1 MPSTPSRGGTRRA
14 RGNERRRPVTIKLTL
29 AERDKAEAT
38 AARTGL
44 ALAAWIAEAAMD
56 AADHRAISVPKLQR
70 EMLAALLEVTE
81 QVRLVSADLSQAVAR
96 LDASGVPGP
105 DLEPTARY
113 CARVIRR
120 VEEAAELVSRRLR

>member
-1 MPSTPSRGGTRRA
+1 
-14 RGNERRRPVTIKLTL
+14 
-29 AERDKAEAT
+29 
-38 AARTGL
+38 
-44 ALAAWIAEAAMD
+44 MD
-56 AADHRAISVPKLQR
+56 AAEHRAISVPKLQR

-81 QVRLVSADLSQAVAR
+81 QVRLISADLSQAVAR